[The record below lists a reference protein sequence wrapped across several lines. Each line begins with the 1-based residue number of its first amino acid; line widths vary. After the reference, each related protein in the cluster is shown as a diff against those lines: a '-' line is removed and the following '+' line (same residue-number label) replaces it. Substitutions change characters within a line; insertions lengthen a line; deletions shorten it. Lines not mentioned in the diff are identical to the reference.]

1 MRKYARGKLP
11 NTKGET
17 LDDQKKMLPVLKG
30 GKIQQATGTV
40 TLGPTVFRCIS
51 GLEPEEVLTLQKC
64 LLDKTIILKKGKH
77 TKDMVDM
84 EEFAWGFKVD
94 RVLKSAIID
103 FFNDL
108 TRERLTWDQVCEE
121 YKLGDYEYN
130 QLKSYT
136 QGFVKDCLNR
146 TKKNPSLPKSAVR
159 LLHHLYRA
167 STGEVTKDTS
177 CPWTIKGVGLDMHK
191 LESFC
196 QLYHVPFQLAIMD
209 ARGFQENLS
218 VDIFSSLTNCLNIM
232 NSQMEY
238 IFVCFVDFVHI
249 AYLVEG
255 VRSQAGKVH
264 YEVGTISKEN
274 ELSLTRG
281 IAAYA
286 SVVLFVSKGS
296 NFESI
301 DKTPGEKAFISTT
314 ASTRGDTIDMDFISY
329 LIERFSPQQN
339 YVLDLFSGGVVL
351 QQSLMSKRRC
361 IAVCRDDLE
370 AMVLMTKCSQIVED
384 NPQIQ
389 EWCGAEVSLLEKQTI
404 EFNDAKRDALDN
416 IQVDEQPSGDE
427 EDEEEDNE
435 NKEHSSSSTE
445 DEENEK
451 ESQQKSG
458 GDEEKEKSGAEEGNE
473 NKDKEDEEENQQ
485 KHGGDEEKEQSG
497 AEECNNNK
505 DKEKDKESVYACQSN
520 DEKRNDD
527 TDESSKIGSLET

>member
-1 MRKYARGKLP
+1 
-11 NTKGET
+11 
-17 LDDQKKMLPVLKG
+17 
-30 GKIQQATGTV
+30 
-40 TLGPTVFRCIS
+40 
-51 GLEPEEVLTLQKC
+51 
-64 LLDKTIILKKGKH
+64 
-77 TKDMVDM
+77 
-84 EEFAWGFKVD
+84 
-94 RVLKSAIID
+94 
-103 FFNDL
+103 
-108 TRERLTWDQVCEE
+108 
-121 YKLGDYEYN
+121 
-130 QLKSYT
+130 
-136 QGFVKDCLNR
+136 
-146 TKKNPSLPKSAVR
+146 
-159 LLHHLYRA
+159 
-167 STGEVTKDTS
+167 
-177 CPWTIKGVGLDMHK
+177 
-191 LESFC
+191 
-196 QLYHVPFQLAIMD
+196 
-209 ARGFQENLS
+209 
-218 VDIFSSLTNCLNIM
+218 
-232 NSQMEY
+232 MEY
-238 IFVCFVDFVHI
+238 IFVCFVDFMHI

-370 AMVLMTKCSQIVED
+370 AMILMTKCSQIVED
-384 NPQIQ
+384 NPEIQ

-404 EFNDAKRDALDN
+404 EFNDAERDALDN

-497 AEECNNNK
+497 VEECNNNK

-527 TDESSKIGSLET
+527 TDEISKIGSLET